1 MRCAECAHRLE
12 DGSREGSVVTAIR
25 NDRHP
30 RDADHDAIEEPR
42 GAPLEPP
49 FTQAPPALCMDDV
62 VTRLDRREHLADH
75 LGWVL
80 QIGVDGDDDIA
91 AREVEP
97 RGEGDL
103 MPPVLREVKHPYTC
117 IGAGQRVQLRRR
129 RVGGAIVHEEHLEL
143 ALGKRGR
150 EIGGTP
156 VEGVDGLGLVV
167 AGDHKTDL
175 AERHAGGRSRLQY
188 HRCVREDQDR
198 GDRPAR
204 PAPCRAGLT
213 RRHVPDEFGGEEG
226 DGVWGAHAMPSQ
238 RKTGARP
245 MPSQRKTAA
254 APSKRAPVVEHA
266 TAPIPLWAWAA
277 LLLVVTLV
285 AFAPTFG
292 AQFIKWD
299 DQFYVEEN
307 PLLPDPDGLRKI
319 WDPISREA
327 PEYYP
332 ILFGSYWLEYR
343 LWGLDPRPYHATT
356 LALHLA
362 NVGLVLLLARRLGAA
377 GWVAAGAAALFAVHP
392 VQVASVAWI
401 SEQKNTLSGLFYL
414 VAFLLYLRHRRTG
427 RWGAYGG
434 CLASFVAAL
443 LSKTQTVTFP
453 VSLVLAEWLL
463 LRRREVPL
471 QRAAAGVA
479 ARVAPMFALCIPA
492 GLLTM
497 YFDQHPHTPA
507 FPLVDRLVIAS
518 NAVWFYLR
526 TFLAPVRLSPVYAAW
541 HPVAADPSWWMA
553 AVGLCLGSVALG
565 AAWRHIPAL
574 TRWGMLHFLVSLLPV
589 LGFVPFT
596 YETYTMVA
604 DHFLYLPCIGG
615 GVALAAGVDRLLA
628 RLPSGRMVR
637 RTAAAVGVLI
647 VAACAAQ

>member
-1 MRCAECAHRLE
+1 
-12 DGSREGSVVTAIR
+12 
-25 NDRHP
+25 
-30 RDADHDAIEEPR
+30 
-42 GAPLEPP
+42 
-49 FTQAPPALCMDDV
+49 
-62 VTRLDRREHLADH
+62 
-75 LGWVL
+75 
-80 QIGVDGDDDIA
+80 
-91 AREVEP
+91 
-97 RGEGDL
+97 
-103 MPPVLREVKHPYTC
+103 
-117 IGAGQRVQLRRR
+117 
-129 RVGGAIVHEEHLEL
+129 
-143 ALGKRGR
+143 
-150 EIGGTP
+150 
-156 VEGVDGLGLVV
+156 
-167 AGDHKTDL
+167 
-175 AERHAGGRSRLQY
+175 
-188 HRCVREDQDR
+188 
-198 GDRPAR
+198 
-204 PAPCRAGLT
+204 
-213 RRHVPDEFGGEEG
+213 
-226 DGVWGAHAMPSQ
+226 
-238 RKTGARP
+238 

-401 SEQKNTLSGLFYL
+401 SELKNTLSGLFYL

-427 RWGAYGG
+427 RWGAYAG

-453 VSLVLAEWLL
+453 MSLVLAEWLL

-471 QRAAAGVA
+471 QRAAGGVA

-553 AVGLCLGSVALG
+553 AVGLCLGGVALG
-565 AAWRHIPAL
+565 AVWRHIPAL

-637 RTAAAVGVLI
+637 HTAAAVGVLI
-647 VAACAAQ
+647 VAACAAQTYAEATHWRTNVSFWTRVRDRDPNGFLGHFNLGNHYRNRGEWAAAVPHYRRAAEIRPGVDYPFHRYVEALRNAQGAEAALAACNEKIRRAPGFAPAYIERATSYEAMGRTADAARDLTLAERLNGARRPP